1 MDGKNSEKNSGQ
13 GNAGEMTILTR
24 YIAREFTKNFFLSLG
39 AFTATYLIVDFFE
52 RINAFM
58 VNHASPLVV
67 GIYFLNE
74 IPSICYQV
82 APPAVLLSALVTLGL
97 MSRHNEIVAMKSGGI
112 NLGRITLPILGVVFV
127 IYLGL
132 LGINEWVVP
141 GGNERTRAIRDRVI
155 HKINPEAA
163 FKQSQLWIHR
173 PQAIYNIQLYRP
185 QKKLLEGIT
194 FYFFDSHH
202 RLLKRVDARNAH
214 WEKERWVFTDAS
226 VTLFS
231 PKGVP
236 TRKNYSELVLP
247 LSERPEDFLIAE
259 KNPNEMGFGEL
270 KDYTRKIEQEGYDAS
285 SYRCA
290 MHAHLSRPFT
300 AVILALLGIPLALR
314 KKGSAGLARG
324 VGLSILIS
332 FIYLVIFSF
341 GVDLGKA
348 GTLPPFVA
356 AWLGNF
362 IFALI
367 GIYFFLSI
375 RH

>member
-1 MDGKNSEKNSGQ
+1 
-13 GNAGEMTILTR
+13 MTILTR

-58 VNHASPLVV
+58 VNEASPWVMGV
-67 GIYFLNE
+67 YFLNR
-74 IPSICYQV
+74 IPSICFEV
-82 APPAVLLSALVTLGL
+82 APPAVLLSSLVTLGL

-112 NLGRITLPILGVVFV
+112 HLGHITLPILGVVCLV
-127 IYLGL
+127 YLGL

-141 GGNERTRAIRDRVI
+141 GANERTRVIRDLVI
-155 HKINPEAA
+155 HKKKPEVA

-173 PQAIYNIQLYRP
+173 SQAIYNIQLYRP
-185 QKKLLEGIT
+185 AKKLLEGIT
-194 FYFFDSHH
+194 LYFFDSQH
-202 RLLKRVDARNAH
+202 RLIKRVDARSAR
-214 WEKERWVFTDAS
+214 WEKDRWVFTEAS
-226 VTLFS
+226 VTLFP

-247 LSERPEDFLIAE
+247 LPETPEDFLIAE

-270 KDYTRKIEQEGYDAS
+270 KDYIRKIEQEGYDAS

-290 MHAHLSRPFT
+290 MHAHLSLPFT
-300 AVILALLGIPLALR
+300 AVILAMMGIPLALR
-314 KKGSAGLARG
+314 KERSAGLARG
-324 VGLSILIS
+324 VGYSILIS

-341 GVDLGKA
+341 GLDLGKA
-348 GTLPPFVA
+348 GTLPPFLA

-362 IFALI
+362 IFGLI

>member
-1 MDGKNSEKNSGQ
+1 
-13 GNAGEMTILTR
+13 MTILTR

-58 VNHASPLVV
+58 VNEASPWVMGV
-67 GIYFLNE
+67 YFLNR
-74 IPSICYQV
+74 IPSICFEV
-82 APPAVLLSALVTLGL
+82 APPAVLLSSLVTLGL

-112 NLGRITLPILGVVFV
+112 HLGHITLPILGVVCLV
-127 IYLGL
+127 YLGL
-132 LGINEWVVP
+132 LGINEWVIP
-141 GGNERTRAIRDRVI
+141 GANERTRVIRDLVI
-155 HKINPEAA
+155 HKKKPEVA

-173 PQAIYNIQLYRP
+173 SQAIYNIQLYRP
-185 QKKLLEGIT
+185 AKKLLEGIT
-194 FYFFDSHH
+194 LYFFDSQH
-202 RLLKRVDARNAH
+202 RLIKRVDARSAR
-214 WEKERWVFTDAS
+214 WEKDRWVFTEAS
-226 VTLFS
+226 VTLFP

-247 LSERPEDFLIAE
+247 LPETPEDFLIAE

-270 KDYTRKIEQEGYDAS
+270 KDYIRKIEQEGYDAS

-290 MHAHLSRPFT
+290 MHAHLSLPFT
-300 AVILALLGIPLALR
+300 AVILAMMGIPLALR
-314 KKGSAGLARG
+314 KERSAGLARG
-324 VGLSILIS
+324 VGYSILIS

-341 GVDLGKA
+341 GLDLGKA
-348 GTLPPFVA
+348 GTLPPFLA

-362 IFALI
+362 IFGLI